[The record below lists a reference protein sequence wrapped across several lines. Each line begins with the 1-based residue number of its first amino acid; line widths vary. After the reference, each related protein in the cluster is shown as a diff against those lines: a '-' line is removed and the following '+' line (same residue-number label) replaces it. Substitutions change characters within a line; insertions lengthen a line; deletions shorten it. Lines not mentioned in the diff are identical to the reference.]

1 MGKFGKSARHVWK
14 CQVEAFDKYFNTYKY
29 HPMAPEDIFPPLF
42 EYASRS
48 GLLPPPRCRP
58 KQASWGLLI
67 LLVSLFWVGRL
78 QAFMVQ
84 RFRALFI

>member
-1 MGKFGKSARHVWK
+1 
-14 CQVEAFDKYFNTYKY
+14 
-29 HPMAPEDIFPPLF
+29 MALEDIFPPLF
-42 EYASRS
+42 EYESRS

-84 RFRALFI
+84 KTQSTIYLTKFVDILC